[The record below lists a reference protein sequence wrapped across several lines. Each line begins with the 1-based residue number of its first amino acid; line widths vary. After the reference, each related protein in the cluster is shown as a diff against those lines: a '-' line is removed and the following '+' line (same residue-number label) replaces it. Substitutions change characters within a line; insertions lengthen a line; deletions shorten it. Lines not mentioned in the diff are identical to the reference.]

1 MRQKQM
7 YYVLTFRTTTAAL
20 SMERFCQDRK
30 IPGRLI
36 PLPVQVSAG
45 CGLAWRIPDTEYP
58 VLEADIRPK
67 EGAAGFWLVSA
78 ERKIEIDKIVK
89 LML

>member
-7 YYVLTFRTTTAAL
+7 YYVLTFGTTTAAI
-20 SMERFCQDRK
+20 SMERFCQERK
-30 IPGRLI
+30 LPGRLI
-36 PLPVQVSAG
+36 PLPVQISAG
-45 CGLAWRIPDTEYP
+45 CGLAWRVPETEYP
-58 VLEADIRPK
+58 VLEADIRQK
-67 EGAAGFWLVSA
+67 EGESGFLLASG

>member
-20 SMERFCQDRK
+20 SMERFCQESK

-45 CGLAWRIPDTEYP
+45 CGLAWRITDAEYP

-67 EGAAGFWLVSA
+67 EEDAGFWLVSG